1 MAPPSQ
7 STTVA
12 AAAAA
17 VGQWRLFFGLGILLC
32 LITLTFYGLQQLPP
46 APPNPL
52 PASAAAYRRLFLNS
66 SDPSFISAA
75 LRSLTSSPH
84 LAGTPAA
91 SAAAAFV
98 LRSLRRA
105 GLRTTTADYG
115 SLLSY
120 PASAFLSAAFPNG
133 SSLPLPRPEPAGEG
147 VVPPYHAYSPSGAA
161 SAPVVFANLGRPA
174 DFAALRRLG
183 VGAAGSVVVVR
194 RGGGVPRW
202 AAVRAAAAEGAVALL
217 MYTEGAWGAERGT
230 VMEGLGDPLTP
241 GWAHT
246 VGATTSGGG
255 DEEAL
260 GWDDERVR
268 RRFPAIPSIPVS
280 PATAATILAGIEGPP
295 APMEW
300 GMGPAVRVGPGPIA
314 VNFNYKVPKMV
325 FRGTE
330 INMSFF
336 LT

>member
-7 STTVA
+7 STTAVA
-12 AAAAA
+12 AASAA
-17 VGQWRLFFGLGILLC
+17 VGQWRLFFGLGLLLC
-32 LITLTFYGLQQLPP
+32 LITLTFYRLQQLSP

-52 PASAAAYRRLFLNS
+52 PASADAYRRLFLNS

-133 SSLPLPRPEPAGEG
+133 SSLPLPPPEPAGEG

-161 SAPVVFANLGRPA
+161 SAPAVFANHGRPV

-183 VGAAGSVVVVR
+183 VRAAGSVVVVR

-202 AAVRAAAAEGAVALL
+202 AAVRAAAAEGAAALL

-246 VGATTSGGG
+246 VGATTSGDGG
-255 DEEAL
+255 GGEEAL

-268 RRFPAIPSIPVS
+268 RRFPPIPSIPVS
-280 PATAATILAGIEGPP
+280 PSTAAAILAGIGGPP

-300 GMGPAVRVGPGPIA
+300 GVGPAVRVGPGPIS
-314 VNFNYKVPKMV
+314 VNFTYKVP
-325 FRGTE
+325 
-330 INMSFF
+330 
-336 LT
+336 